1 MFDTTTLVKA
11 RILRDRPR
19 VAVRL
24 LAHLDLDR
32 HPDPA
37 EGAHVAVVRAERPP
51 ERGLHRV
58 ADAVP
63 RRLTPDDLRDV
74 RIVRVLDAR
83 EEVMLDLVVEAAEE
97 PGQHR
102 VAWAEVDRRL
112 DLVYGPDAAV
122 CCQRLGGGGGRRLS
136 PV

>member
-11 RILRDRPR
+11 RILRDRRR

-24 LAHLDLDR
+24 LPHLDLDR
-32 HPDPA
+32 HSDPA
-37 EGAHVAVVRAERPP
+37 EGPHVAVVRAERLP

-63 RRLTPDDLRDV
+63 GRLAPDDLRDV
-74 RIVRVLDAR
+74 RVVRVLHAR

-102 VAWAEVDRRL
+102 VARAEVDRRL
-112 DLVYGPDAAV
+112 DLVYGPYAAV
-122 CCQRLGGGGGRRLS
+122 GGQLLGGG
-136 PV
+136 